1 MIFKIT
7 RRYDKWGNIE
17 TSSFKIV
24 EKKEFKAQKTWHE
37 DKSMTEIEYHE
48 ASNMIE
54 VREIVTQN
62 MFEDYTE
69 HIEFLIK
76 AQSILKTSSM
86 EAISDQYI

>member
-1 MIFKIT
+1 
-7 RRYDKWGNIE
+7 
-17 TSSFKIV
+17 
-24 EKKEFKAQKTWHE
+24 
-37 DKSMTEIEYHE
+37 MTEIEYHE

-76 AQSILKTSSM
+76 AQSILKSSST